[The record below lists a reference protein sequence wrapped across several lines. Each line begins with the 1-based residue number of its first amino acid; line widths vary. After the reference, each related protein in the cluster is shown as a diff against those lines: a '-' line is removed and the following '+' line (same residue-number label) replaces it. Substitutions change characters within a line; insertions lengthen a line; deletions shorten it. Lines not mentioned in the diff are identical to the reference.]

1 MTWQDFLQN
10 TDFFSVDL
18 SVTTIAL
25 TLLFSFSLGM
35 FIFFVYRVSYKGVM
49 YSKTFNVTLIA
60 MSMITSAII
69 MAVTSNIILS
79 LGMVGALSIVRYR
92 TAIKDPIDV
101 AYLFWAIGMGIVSG
115 AGLWKLALISSVVI
129 GIILFVFS
137 KISDV
142 KTPYLLVISY
152 QTEETNDL
160 VFKLIEREAKRYRL
174 KSKVFNGKNYE
185 LTVEIRDEMRERKR
199 TASLVNKIGG
209 INNVNSVALLGYDG
223 DFAV

>member
-1 MTWQDFLQN
+1 MTWQDFIQN
-10 TDFFSVDL
+10 TDFFSIEL
-18 SVTTIAL
+18 SVTSIAL
-25 TLLFSFSLGM
+25 TLLFSFALGL
-35 FIFFVYRVSYKGVM
+35 FIFFIYRVSYKGVM

-60 MSMITSAII
+60 MSVITSSIILAI
-69 MAVTSNIILS
+69 TSNIILS

-115 AGLWKLALISSVVI
+115 AGLWKLALMSSVVI
-129 GIILFVFS
+129 GILLYVFS
-137 KISDV
+137 KIADV

-160 VFKLIEREAKRYRL
+160 VFKLIEGEAKRYRL
-174 KSKVFNGKNYE
+174 KSKVFNGENYE
-185 LTVEIRDEMRERKR
+185 LTVEIRDESREREK
-199 TASLVNKIGG
+199 TAGLVNKIGG
-209 INNVNSVALLGYDG
+209 ITNVNSVALLGYDG

>member
-1 MTWQDFLQN
+1 MTWQDFLKN
-10 TDFFSVDL
+10 TDFFTTDV
-18 SVTTIAL
+18 SVTSIAL
-25 TLLFSFSLGM
+25 TLVFSFALGL
-35 FIFFVYRVSYKGVM
+35 FIFFIYRVSYKGVM

-60 MSMITSAII
+60 MSMITSSIILAI
-69 MAVTSNIILS
+69 TSNIILS
-79 LGMVGALSIVRYR
+79 LGMVGALSIVRFR

-101 AYLFWAIGMGIVSG
+101 AYLFWAVGVGIVCG
-115 AGLWKLALISSVVI
+115 AGLVMLALTSTVVI

-160 VFKLIEREAKRYRL
+160 IFKLIESEAKRYRL
-174 KSKVFNGKNYE
+174 KSKVFNGTSYE
-185 LTVEIRDEMRERKR
+185 LTVEIRERKR
-199 TASLVNKIGG
+199 TASIVNKIKG
-209 INNVNSVALLGYDG
+209 INYVNSVALLGYDG

>member
-1 MTWQDFLQN
+1 MTWEDFLKN
-10 TDFFSVDL
+10 TDFFAADL
-18 SVTTIAL
+18 SVTSIAM
-25 TLLFSFSLGM
+25 TLLFSFVLGL
-35 FIFFVYRVSYKGVM
+35 FIFYIYRVSYKGVM

-60 MSMITSAII
+60 MSMITSSIILAI
-69 MAVTSNIILS
+69 TSNIILS
-79 LGMVGALSIVRYR
+79 LGMVGALSIVRFR

-129 GIILFVFS
+129 GIILYVFS
-137 KISDV
+137 RISDA

-160 VFKLIEREAKRYRL
+160 VFKIIEREAKRYRL
-174 KSKVFNGKNYE
+174 KSKVFNGVQYE
-185 LTVEIRDEMRERKR
+185 LTVEIRERKK

-209 INNVNSVALLGYDG
+209 INDVHSVALLGYDG

>member
-1 MTWQDFLQN
+1 MTWQEFLQN
-10 TDFFSVDL
+10 TDFSTTDL
-18 SVTTIAL
+18 SVMSIAL
-25 TLLFSFSLGM
+25 TLLFSFALGL
-35 FIFFVYRVSYKGVM
+35 FIFFIYRVSYKGVM

-60 MSMITSAII
+60 MSMITTSIILAI
-69 MAVTSNIILS
+69 TTNIILS
-79 LGMVGALSIVRYR
+79 LGMVGALSIVRFR
-92 TAIKDPIDV
+92 AAVKDPIDV
-101 AYLFWAIGMGIVSG
+101 AYLFWAVGVGIVSG
-115 AGLWKLALISSVVI
+115 AGLLKLALMSSAVI
-129 GIILFVFS
+129 GIIFFVFS

-160 VFKLIEREAKRYRL
+160 VFKLIESEAKRYRL
-174 KSKVFNGKNYE
+174 KSKAFNGENYE
-185 LTVEIRDEMRERKR
+185 LTVEIRERKK

>member
-1 MTWQDFLQN
+1 MTWQEFIQN
-10 TDFFSVDL
+10 TDFYSADL
-18 SVTTIAL
+18 SVTSIAY
-25 TLLFSFSLGM
+25 TLLFSFALGL
-35 FIFFVYRVSYKGVM
+35 FIFFIYRVSYKGVM

-60 MSMITSAII
+60 MSMITTSIILAI
-69 MAVTSNIILS
+69 TTNIILS
-79 LGMVGALSIVRYR
+79 LGMVGALSIVRFR
-92 TAIKDPIDV
+92 AAVKDPIDI
-101 AYLFWAIGMGIVSG
+101 AYLFWAVGVGIVSG
-115 AGLWKLALISSVVI
+115 AGLLKLALMSSAVI

-160 VFKLIEREAKRYRL
+160 VFKLIESEAKKYRL
-174 KSKVFNGKNYE
+174 KSKVFNGEDYE
-185 LTVEIRDEMRERKR
+185 LTVEIRERKK